1 VHGLRERALRH
12 PKYGWL
18 VVAAAFT
25 LMFVG
30 FGAAYSFAAF
40 FRAFQEEFAASR
52 AHVSAVFSVAAF
64 LWFALGAPGGML
76 ADRFGTRR
84 VALAGVACLGAGLI
98 AAGFAPSLTVLYAT
112 FSIGL
117 GVGIGLTYV
126 PSVGAVQPWFTHNR
140 AFASG
145 IAVAGI
151 GAGNFLVPPLAAW
164 WIELFGWR
172 GAYFA
177 LAALCIVLGGAAA
190 AVIDNRPR
198 GEPHVAAP
206 PQGSTLGMA
215 LRSRL
220 FWALYLTLLLPMF
233 GCFVPMVHL
242 APFAA
247 DAGYPEAA
255 GVLLVS
261 LIGLGSLVGRFAI
274 GAFADRVGRI
284 AALAWMFAGLGA
296 MLLAWWA
303 STSLW
308 TLGAMAVA
316 FGVFYGG
323 FVATLPAVV
332 MDLFGGRAVA
342 GIIGWLYTAAGV
354 GTLAGPPLAGM
365 AFDAF
370 GSYDAP
376 ILGAAVLSF
385 AGAAGA
391 YALRAARPLPA

>member
-1 VHGLRERALRH
+1 VKSPR
-12 PKYGWL
+12 YGWL

-25 LMFVG
+25 LMFTG

-52 AHVSAVFSVAAF
+52 GHVSAVFSVAAF

-98 AAGFAPSLTVLYAT
+98 AASHASSLAFLYVT
-112 FSIGL
+112 FSVGL
-117 GVGIGLTYV
+117 GIGIGLTYV

-172 GAYFA
+172 GAFFA
-177 LAALCIVLGGAAA
+177 LGTMSLVLGGAAA
-190 AVIDNRPR
+190 MVVDNRPQGR
-198 GEPHVAAP
+198 GARAAAP
-206 PQGSTLGMA
+206 PAGATLGAA
-215 LRSRL
+215 LRSRP

-242 APFAA
+242 APYAA
-247 DAGYPEAA
+247 DAGHPEAL

-261 LIGLGSLVGRFAI
+261 LIGLGSLAGRFAI

-296 MLLAWWA
+296 MLLVWWA
-303 STSLW
+303 STSVLA
-308 TLGAMAVA
+308 LGAMAVA

-323 FVATLPAVV
+323 FVATLPAAV

-354 GTLAGPPLAGM
+354 GTLAGPPLAGV

-376 ILGAAVLSF
+376 ILGAALLSF

-391 YALRAARPLPA
+391 YALRAARPLAA

>member
-1 VHGLRERALRH
+1 MRH

-18 VVAAAFT
+18 VVLAAFT

-40 FRAFQEEFAASR
+40 FRAFQQEFAASR
-52 AHVSAVFSVAAF
+52 GNVSAVFSVAAF

-76 ADRFGTRR
+76 ADRFGPRR
-84 VALAGVACLGAGLI
+84 VTLAGVACLGAGLI
-98 AAGFAPSLTVLYAT
+98 AAAFASSIAVLYAT

-151 GAGNFLVPPLAAW
+151 GAGNLLVPPLAAW
-164 WIELFGWR
+164 WIELYGWR
-172 GAYFA
+172 GAYLA
-177 LAALCIVLGGAAA
+177 LAALCLTLGGVAA
-190 AVIDNRPR
+190 AVIDNRPGGQRR
-198 GEPHVAAP
+198 GAVP
-206 PQGSTLGMA
+206 PPPGATLGAA

-220 FWALYLTLLLPMF
+220 FWSLYATLLLPMF

-242 APFAA
+242 GPYAV
-247 DAGYPEAA
+247 DAGHPEAV

-261 LIGLGSLVGRFAI
+261 LIGLGSLIGRFGI
-274 GAFADRVGRI
+274 GTLADRIGRI
-284 AALAWMFAGLGA
+284 ATLAWMFGGLGVT
-296 MLLAWWA
+296 LVVWWG
-303 STSLW
+303 STSVW
-308 TLGAMAVA
+308 ALGAVAVV

-342 GIIGWLYTAAGV
+342 GIIGCLYTAAGI
-354 GTLAGPPLAGM
+354 GTLAGPPLAGA
-365 AFDAF
+365 AFDAW

-376 ILGAAVLSF
+376 ILGAALLSL

-391 YALRAARPLPA
+391 YALRRSRALAV

>member
-1 VHGLRERALRH
+1 MTPSRH
-12 PKYGWL
+12 PQFGW
-18 VVAAAFT
+18 VVVVCAFT

-40 FRAFQEEFAASR
+40 FRAFQAEFSASR
-52 AHVSAVFSVAAF
+52 GHVSAVFSVAAF

-98 AAGFAPSLTVLYAT
+98 AAGAAPSLMALYAT
-112 FSIGL
+112 FSVGL

-126 PSVGAVQPWFTHNR
+126 PSVGAVQPWFTRNR

-151 GAGNFLVPPLAAW
+151 GAGNLCMPPLAAW
-164 WIELFGWR
+164 WIDALGWR

-177 LAALCIVLGGAAA
+177 LAALCLVLGGAAA
-190 AVIDNRPR
+190 AMIDNRPAR
-198 GEPHVAAP
+198 GAPHERTAP
-206 PQGSTLGMA
+206 LSGVTLGVA

-220 FWALYLTLLLPMF
+220 FWTLYAVLLLPMF

-242 APFAA
+242 APYAA
-247 DAGYPEAA
+247 DLGYPERI

-261 LIGLGSLVGRFAI
+261 LIGLGSLLGRFAI
-274 GAFADRVGRI
+274 GAFADRIGRI
-284 AALAWMFAGLGA
+284 AALAWMFGGLGA

-303 STSLW
+303 STSIW
-308 TLGAMAVA
+308 ALGAMATA

-342 GIIGWLYTAAGV
+342 GVIGWLYTAAGV
-354 GTLAGPPLAGM
+354 GTLAGPPLAG
-365 AFDAF
+365 AAYDAW
-370 GSYDAP
+370 GSYDAS
-376 ILGAAVLSF
+376 ILAAAALSF

-391 YALRAARPLPA
+391 YALRGARPLAT

>member
-1 VHGLRERALRH
+1 MK
-12 PKYGWL
+12 PPQYGWL

-52 AHVSAVFSVAAF
+52 GHVSAVFSVAAF

-84 VALAGVACLGAGLI
+84 VALAGVACLGAGLV
-98 AAGFAPSLTVLYAT
+98 AAGLAPSLTLLYVT

-145 IAVAGI
+145 VAVAGI

-172 GAYFA
+172 GAFFA
-177 LAALCIVLGGAAA
+177 LAALCVVLGGTAAA
-190 AVIDNRPR
+190 IVDNRPG
-198 GEPHVAAP
+198 GERRAAAP
-206 PQGSTLGMA
+206 PPPGATLGAA

-220 FWALYLTLLLPMF
+220 FWALYGTLLLPMF

-247 DAGYPEAA
+247 DAGHPEAV

-261 LIGLGSLVGRFAI
+261 LIGLGSLVGRFGI

-284 AALAWMFAGLGA
+284 AALAWMFGGLGA

-308 TLGAMAVA
+308 SLGAMAVA

-332 MDLFGGRAVA
+332 MDLFGGRAVG
-342 GIIGWLYTAAGV
+342 GIIGCLYTAAGI
-354 GTLAGPPLAGM
+354 GTLAGPPLAGA

-370 GSYDAP
+370 GSYDAA
-376 ILGAAVLSF
+376 IIAAAILSF
-385 AGAAGA
+385 AGAGGA
-391 YALRAARPLPA
+391 YALRGARPLSA

>member
-1 VHGLRERALRH
+1 MRSPR
-12 PKYGWL
+12 YGW
-18 VVAAAFT
+18 VVVLAAFT

-40 FRAFQEEFAASR
+40 FRAFQQEFDASR
-52 AHVSAVFSVAAF
+52 GNVAAVFSVAAF

-76 ADRFGTRR
+76 ADRFGPRR
-84 VALAGVACLGAGLI
+84 VALAGVAFLGAGLV
-98 AAGFAPSLTVLYAT
+98 AAGFASSIAVLYAT

-151 GAGNFLVPPLAAW
+151 GAGNLLVPPLAAW
-164 WIELFGWR
+164 WIDLYGWR

-177 LAALCIVLGGAAA
+177 LAALCLALGGAAA
-190 AVIDNRPR
+190 AVIDNRP
-198 GEPHVAAP
+198 GGAAHGSSP
-206 PQGSTLGMA
+206 PAPGMTLRAA
-215 LRSRL
+215 LHSRV
-220 FWALYLTLLLPMF
+220 FWSLYITLLLPMF

-242 APFAA
+242 GPYAV
-247 DAGYPEAA
+247 DAGHPETV

-261 LIGLGSLVGRFAI
+261 LIGLGSLLGRFGI

-284 AALAWMFAGLGA
+284 AALAWMFAGMGA
-296 MLLAWWA
+296 MLIAWWA
-303 STSLW
+303 SASVW
-308 TLGAMAVA
+308 ALGTMAVV
-316 FGVFYGG
+316 FGIFYGG

-342 GIIGWLYTAAGV
+342 GIIGCLYTAAGI
-354 GTLAGPPLAGM
+354 GTLAGPPLAGA
-365 AFDAF
+365 AFDAW

-376 ILGAAVLSF
+376 ILGAALLSL

-391 YALRAARPLPA
+391 YTLRGARGVAG

>member
-1 VHGLRERALRH
+1 MKSPR
-12 PKYGWL
+12 YGWL

-25 LMFVG
+25 LMFTG

-52 AHVSAVFSVAAF
+52 GHVSAVFSVAAF

-98 AAGFAPSLTVLYAT
+98 AAGHASSLALLYVT
-112 FSIGL
+112 FSVGL
-117 GVGIGLTYV
+117 GIGIGLTYV

-172 GAYFA
+172 GAFFA
-177 LAALCIVLGGAAA
+177 LAAMCLVLGGAAA
-190 AVIDNRPR
+190 LLVDNRPQGGGAR
-198 GEPHVAAP
+198 AAAAP
-206 PQGSTLGMA
+206 PAGATLGTA

-242 APFAA
+242 APYAA
-247 DAGYPEAA
+247 DAGHPEAL

-261 LIGLGSLVGRFAI
+261 LIGLGSLAGRFAI

-296 MLLAWWA
+296 MLVVWWA
-303 STSLW
+303 STSVLA
-308 TLGAMAVA
+308 LGAMAVA

-342 GIIGWLYTAAGV
+342 GIIGWLYTAAGI
-354 GTLAGPPLAGM
+354 GTLAGPPLAGV

-376 ILGAAVLSF
+376 ILGAALLSF

-391 YALRAARPLPA
+391 YALRAARPLAP

>member
-1 VHGLRERALRH
+1 MRSPR
-12 PKYGWL
+12 YGWL

-25 LMFVG
+25 LMFTG

-40 FRAFQEEFAASR
+40 FRAFQDEFAASR
-52 AHVSAVFSVAAF
+52 GHVAAVFSVAAF

-84 VALAGVACLGAGLI
+84 VAVAGVACLGAGLI
-98 AAGFAPSLTVLYAT
+98 AAGHAPSLAWLYVT
-112 FSIGL
+112 FSVGL

-151 GAGNFLVPPLAAW
+151 GAGNFLVPPLATW
-164 WIELFGWR
+164 WIDLFGWR
-172 GAYFA
+172 GAFFA

-190 AVIDNRPR
+190 AVVDNRPEGPR
-198 GEPHVAAP
+198 RAAAAP
-206 PQGSTLGMA
+206 PAGSTLGAA
-215 LRSRL
+215 LGSRL

-242 APFAA
+242 APYAV
-247 DAGYPEAA
+247 DAGHPEAV

-274 GAFADRVGRI
+274 GAFADRIGRI
-284 AALAWMFAGLGA
+284 AALAWMFGGLGA
-296 MLLAWWA
+296 MLVLWWA
-303 STSLW
+303 STSIW
-308 TLGAMAVA
+308 ALGAMAIA
-316 FGVFYGG
+316 FGMFYGG

-354 GTLAGPPLAGM
+354 GTLAGPPLAGI
-365 AFDAF
+365 AYDAF

-376 ILGAAVLSF
+376 ILAGAALSF

-391 YALRAARPLPA
+391 YALRGARPLPA